1 MHYIQ
6 RAVRELVDEYS
17 TQDPFTLAKEMGI
30 QVFYYPFRKV
40 KGMVIEIGAHKMVG
54 LNSELPERLQ
64 RVVLAH
70 ELGHYT
76 LSPAGVGYFFTS
88 EHTLM
93 ESKVEYEANRFAVEL
108 LAGDADPEE
117 GETLEQFAAR
127 MGVPWEM
134 IRLIK

>member
-1 MHYIQ
+1 MDYI
-6 RAVRELVDEYS
+6 RHAVDVLVHEYNTRDPYELASSQEIEVLYF
-17 TQDPFTLAKEMGI
+17 PFSKI
-30 QVFYYPFRKV
+30 
-40 KGMVIEIGAHKMVG
+40 KGMVITLFDQRIIV
-54 LNSELPERLQ
+54 LNSMLPEHLQ
-64 RVVLAH
+64 RVILAH
-70 ELGHYT
+70 ELGHNA
-76 LSPAGVGYFFTS
+76 LSMAEAGYFFTS

-127 MGVPWEM
+127 VGVPKEM